1 MSSAHNPSFSE
12 ILIRNFFLHT
22 FEIFSL
28 RNSVKNFFFQN
39 LPPLYNKEEKK
50 KNREP
55 SLKAKAKGGNTKYY
69 YPLYSVDVVY

>member
-28 RNSVKNFFFQN
+28 RNSVKKKFVQN

-50 KNREP
+50 KKREP
-55 SLKAKAKGGNTKYY
+55 SLKAKAKGGNTTVKYT
-69 YPLYSVDVVY
+69 VT